1 VLFLSQHII
10 VFAGSGFSIPKLWL
24 RDMYTMNGY
33 GPLEVEKWRAWVS
46 NLDLWEKAR
55 NIKNKLGR

>member
-1 VLFLSQHII
+1 
-10 VFAGSGFSIPKLWL
+10 
-24 RDMYTMNGY
+24 MNGY